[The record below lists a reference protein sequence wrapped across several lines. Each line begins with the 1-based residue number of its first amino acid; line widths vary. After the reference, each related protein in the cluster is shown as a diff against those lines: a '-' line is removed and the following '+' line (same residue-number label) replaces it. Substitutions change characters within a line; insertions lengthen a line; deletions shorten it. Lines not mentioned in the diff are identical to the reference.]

1 MKIFLAGSTGAM
13 GKQLVPQLVQA
24 GHEVVGTTR
33 SDSKRTAIEEMGA
46 TAVVVDAL
54 DADRVG
60 DAVAKAEPR

>member
-1 MKIFLAGSTGAM
+1 
-13 GKQLVPQLVQA
+13 
-24 GHEVVGTTR
+24 VGTTR